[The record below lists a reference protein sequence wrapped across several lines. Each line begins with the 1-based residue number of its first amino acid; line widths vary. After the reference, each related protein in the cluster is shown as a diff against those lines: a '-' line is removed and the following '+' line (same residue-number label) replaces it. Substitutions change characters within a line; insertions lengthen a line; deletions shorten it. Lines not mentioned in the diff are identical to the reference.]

1 MGEVMALC
9 RAAKDASAR
18 LLGTRGEVRSAV
30 LRSVAQ
36 ALRAQATEILRE
48 NDRDVEAARVGGE
61 NAAFIDRLTL
71 NPKRIEDMARGVE
84 EIALQPDPVGE
95 VAWSTVRPD
104 GLSIRQE
111 RVPIGVV
118 CVIFE
123 SRPNVVTDIAALCL
137 KSGNAAI
144 LRGGKEAFHSNQIL
158 GRIVSGAIAQGGLPP
173 ACVQVLAS
181 TDRAL
186 MDELLKQKDHIDMVV
201 PRGGEGLIRH
211 VTEHS
216 LIPVVKHD
224 KGVCHTY
231 IDANADGDM
240 AVAVS
245 VNAKVQRP
253 GTCNALETLLIHRE
267 FPQARRVL
275 EALHKAG
282 VEIRGDA
289 DIQALAPF
297 VKPASDA
304 DWDTEYLDLILS
316 AKQVGDLDEAIEFI
330 RAHGTGHS
338 EAILTR
344 DYENARRFRQRV
356 DAACVFTNA
365 STRLADGSVFGLGAE
380 VGISTQKLHARGPM
394 GARDLTCLKYII
406 EGSGQIRT

>member
-1 MGEVMALC
+1 MGDMQALC
-9 RAAKDASAR
+9 RAAKDAAAL
-18 LLGTRGEVRSAV
+18 LLGTSGLQRTAV
-30 LRSVAQ
+30 LVRVAG
-36 ALRAQATEILRE
+36 ALRARRAEILRE
-48 NDRDVEAARVGGE
+48 NARDVEGAKASGE

-71 NPKRIEDMARGVE
+71 TERRIEDMAQSVD
-84 EIALQPDPVGE
+84 EIARQDDPVGE

-104 GLSIRQE
+104 GLVIRQE
-111 RVPIGVV
+111 RVPIGVI

-144 LRGGKEAFHSNQIL
+144 LRGGKEAFHSNQVL
-158 GRIVSGAIAQGGLPP
+158 GRIVAGAIAEGGLPP

-186 MDELLKQKDHIDMVV
+186 MDELLKQKDLIDMVV
-201 PRGGEGLIRH
+201 PRGGAGLIQH

-224 KGVCHTY
+224 KGVCHTF
-231 IDANADGDM
+231 IDASADAAM
-240 AVAVS
+240 AVSVS

-253 GTCNALETLLIHRE
+253 GTCNAMENLLIHRD
-267 FPQARRVL
+267 FPAAREVL
-275 EALHKAG
+275 EALLEAG
-282 VEIRGDA
+282 VELRGDA
-289 DIQALAPF
+289 AIQGLSPR
-297 VKPASDA
+297 VKPATDA
-304 DWDTEYLDLILS
+304 DWDTEYLELVLS
-316 AKQVGDLDEAIEFI
+316 VKQVASLEEAIAFI
-330 RAHGTGHS
+330 RAHGSGHS
-338 EAILTR
+338 EAILTS
-344 DYENARRFRQRV
+344 DYENAHRFRQRV

-394 GARDLTCLKYII
+394 GVRDLTCLKYVI
-406 EGSGQIRT
+406 EGSGQVRR